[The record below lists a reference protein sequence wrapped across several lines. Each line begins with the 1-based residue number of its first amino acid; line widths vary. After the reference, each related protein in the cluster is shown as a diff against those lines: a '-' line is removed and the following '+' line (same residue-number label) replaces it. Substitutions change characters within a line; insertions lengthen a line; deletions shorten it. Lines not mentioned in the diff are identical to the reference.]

1 MPSPRARRAR
11 FGRII
16 TQRPERA
23 AMVRTG
29 PRTAAPSRFTA
40 WLEVKTPAMQVAV
53 DVLLE
58 AGAVP
63 VIEQF
68 AIRPVR
74 EPITAALLRKVS
86 LDQIIPAAVKAASVP
101 VTERGDIAPG
111 AFQIE
116 GDENSNQV
124 RVSAPKGTD
133 ERVIRAAQF
142 YREALA
148 AGSRSPAVATAKALH
163 LSREHTAR
171 YIRRAR
177 AAGLLPPVRD
187 VVSGKSPARP
197 RPAPQPS
204 TPPGWTPIRLRDLS
218 NPETWT
224 PDGSAAPDRQT
235 GQADSPTGST
245 EEGMP

>member
-1 MPSPRARRAR
+1 MPQRAGRAR

-16 TQRPERA
+16 VQAAERSA
-23 AMVRTG
+23 WVRTG

-40 WLEVKTPAMQVAV
+40 WLEVKSPAVQVAV

-63 VIEQF
+63 VIEQL

-74 EPITAALLRKVS
+74 EPITAGLLRKIS
-86 LDQIIPAAVKAASVP
+86 LDQIIPAAVKAASQRVIEQAGG
-101 VTERGDIAPG
+101 VPG
-111 AFQIE
+111 AFQLQGE
-116 GDENSNQV
+116 QDSNQV

-133 ERVIRAAQF
+133 DRVIRAAQF

-148 AGSRSPAVATAKALH
+148 RGSRSPAADTAKTMH

-177 AAGLLPPVRD
+177 AAGLLPSVSD
-187 VVSGKSPARP
+187 VVSGKA
-197 RPAPQPS
+197 APQPRPVAEAD
-204 TPPGWTPIRLRDLS
+204 TPPGWTPMRHLRDL
-218 NPETWT
+218 NDPQTWIPEDT
-224 PDGSAAPDRQT
+224 P
-235 GQADSPTGST
+235 AD
-245 EEGMP
+245 

>member
-1 MPSPRARRAR
+1 MPQRARRVR

-16 TQRPERA
+16 VRAAERS

-29 PRTAAPSRFTA
+29 PKTAAPSRFTA

-53 DVLLE
+53 DVLLA

-86 LDQIIPAAVKAASVP
+86 LEQIVPAAVKAASATL
-101 VTERGDIAPG
+101 TERGDVAAR
-111 AFQIE
+111 AFQVPGE
-116 GDENSNQV
+116 EDSNQV
-124 RVSAPKGTD
+124 HVSAPPGTD
-133 ERVIRAAQF
+133 KRVIQAAQF

-148 AGSRSPAVATAKALH
+148 RGSRSPAVATAKAMH

-177 AAGLLPPVRD
+177 AAGLLPSVED
-187 VVSGKSPARP
+187 VVSGKAPARP
-197 RPAPQPS
+197 RPVAEAD
-204 TPPGWTPIRLRDLS
+204 TPPGWTPMQRLRNLND
-218 NPETWT
+218 PETWL
-224 PDGSAAPDRQT
+224 PDHSAAPDRQAI
-235 GQADSPTGST
+235 QADPPKNGT
-245 EEGMP
+245 EEGT